1 MFYDEWEND
10 DDPGYVF
17 VHLSEEEFFSIM
29 EEVRHALPCLA
40 LPCLALPCLALP
52 CLALPYLALPSFPY
66 YLFLSRIILPIL
78 DYFYV

>member
-29 EEVRHALPCLA
+29 EEVRPLTYSAPNSSVLYRTL
-40 LPCLALPCLALP
+40 
-52 CLALPYLALPSFPY
+52 
-66 YLFLSRIILPIL
+66 LFYSV
-78 DYFYV
+78 YSH